1 MDIFI
6 GVNILLANDLRV
18 NATQKN
24 QQKINFFFWVDCCWF
39 ELMKNML
46 GKLYFTT
53 IRLLPVYLS
62 SGTEKKP
69 QLFLFDNMDYSFLD
83 IHQIYCGFWC

>member
-24 QQKINFFFWVDCCWF
+24 QQKINFFF
-39 ELMKNML
+39 LS
-46 GKLYFTT
+46 G
-53 IRLLPVYLS
+53 LLLIWTNEEHARKIIFYYNKTAPSLS
-62 SGTEKKP
+62 K
-69 QLFLFDNMDYSFLD
+69 
-83 IHQIYCGFWC
+83 